1 MYIGI
6 KYNVNE
12 NQTKPRADF
21 ATKDVR
27 DDVPALATLIDD
39 PLPIKAWN
47 CLSFLATFDEQL
59 AETRARC
66 TAMSTYCDIGRDRS
80 TLQWSYLMFDAQAR
94 SKGGTISYYES
105 VDRFVDHV
113 NRVAELGISDIGLHY
128 PLDPMQLPT
137 FERIA
142 TDVLRDLRSQFPA
155 S

>member
-1 MYIGI
+1 M
-6 KYNVNE
+6 
-12 NQTKPRADF
+12 T
-21 ATKDVR
+21 
-27 DDVPALATLIDD
+27 
-39 PLPIKAWN
+39 
-47 CLSFLATFDEQL
+47 
-59 AETRARC
+59 ARR
-66 TAMSTYCDIGRDRS
+66 YRS

-113 NRVAELGISDIGLHY
+113 NRVAELGSSDIGLHY